1 MKTTI
6 ELDEVTQQVGKKE
19 TQLKLIGVNDQ
30 LVLGTTI
37 LDLGKYSLKAKSQ
50 DRLALSMVGEDG

>member
-50 DRLALSMVGEDG
+50 D